1 MDRLAWTAM
10 TGAKQLMLRQD
21 VVTQN
26 LANASTPGYRAETSA
41 ARAVPVG
48 PAGAKPGTRVFTLET
63 ATGADLTPGA
73 LQATGRDLDV
83 AVEGEGW
90 LAVQGADGREA
101 YTRNGSLQVGANGTL
116 ETRNGL
122 AVMGDGGPIAIPP
135 DHAIRIARDGTVS
148 AAPNGLP
155 PTQIIN
161 VGRIKLVNPPPAQLA
176 RGDDGLFRLRGGGDA
191 PADPSV
197 ALAGASLESSNVNA
211 PEALVGMVSL
221 ARQFELHMKLL
232 SQADDNDRK
241 ASSLLNVTA

>member
-26 LANASTPGYRAETSA
+26 LANASTPGYRAATSA
-41 ARAVPVG
+41 ARAEPVQG
-48 PAGAKPGTRVFTLET
+48 AGQPTRVFTMET
-63 ATGADLTPGA
+63 VTGADLSPGP

-83 AVEGEGW
+83 AIEGEGW

-101 YTRNGSLQVGANGTL
+101 YTRNGSLQVGQNGTL
-116 ETRNGL
+116 ETRGGL
-122 AVMGDGGPIAIPP
+122 AVMGEGGPLAIPP

-148 AAPNGLP
+148 AIPNGQP
-155 PTQIIN
+155 PTTLIN
-161 VGRIKLVNPPPAQLA
+161 VGRIKLVNPPAAQLA
-176 RGDDGLFRLRGGGDA
+176 RGDDGLFRLRGGDA

-197 ALAGASLESSNVNA
+197 ALAGGTLEASNVNA
-211 PEALVGMVSL
+211 PEALVSMVSL

-232 SQADDNDRK
+232 TQAEDNARK
-241 ASSLLNVTA
+241 ASSLLNLTA